1 MSSTLLILAAVVGG
15 WVVQLYLTYQ
25 QSMAF
30 NRQVL
35 QPRSEIAS
43 RTMPWLSTAIAT
55 YARPPR

>member
-35 QPRSEIAS
+35 QLRRSGTVS
-43 RTMPWLSTAIAT
+43 AT
-55 YARPPR
+55 TRPSNPS